1 MRRAGS
7 DRPIERGEDSRP
19 VGTGPTALRFLATNY
34 TVESLTKHRSRF
46 DNREGLG
53 NMHDMYG
60 LWDFWLVWGSKR
72 PIRTTTNEGKSM
84 YHLKLLGILVGLA
97 CLSSLAVAKTVYTKQ
112 VEQVAPTGQVVQ
124 VESAGDASVSEETAT
139 DSEVQISQNLAA
151 SENVVASEKQPT
163 TDFATTDLT
172 LAAIDE
178 STRVQGTAVELTSDE
193 KAVLAIAPVLTA
205 QEERAEKAALA
216 EMFAAFADVRDLT
229 AQEKESAEEAVFAN
243 ALASMVPPVLNPA
256 VLMAAADSAAADK
269 AAADKAAA
277 DKAAA
282 DKAAADKAAA
292 DKAAADKAA
301 ADKATA
307 DKAAADKAAADKAAA
322 DKAAADKAAAAKKAA
337 ADKAA
342 ADKAAA
348 DKAAAAKAAAA
359 KKAAADKAAEVALS
373 TEKAHE
379 AMDSLAGDLTAS
391 FSPFCKCE
399 NEDSNDA
406 FMQRLK
412 KGLVYDPAA
421 ETFRWEVPT
430 LSDRQLTDAEKAKF
444 AKFVEASLLQ
454 KLGVGAVQFQRIKIS
469 VKFTS
474 HECEPPK
481 PPKKTCSAPTPKK
494 TCSAPT
500 PKTCCEPTPKTCCEP
515 RPTCCQP
522 RAACKSQSSDCSA
535 TCKPKKAC
543 ILTTLLSG
551 LCEKRSKNCCQ

>member
-1 MRRAGS
+1 
-7 DRPIERGEDSRP
+7 
-19 VGTGPTALRFLATNY
+19 
-34 TVESLTKHRSRF
+34 
-46 DNREGLG
+46 
-53 NMHDMYG
+53 MHDMYG

-97 CLSSLAVAKTVYTKQ
+97 CLSSLAIAKTVYTKQ
-112 VEQVAPTGQVVQ
+112 VEQVASTGQVVQ
-124 VESAGDASVSEETAT
+124 VESAVDASVSQETAT

-269 AAADKAAA
+269 AA
-277 DKAAA
+277 
-282 DKAAADKAAA
+282 
-292 DKAAADKAA
+292 
-301 ADKATA
+301 A